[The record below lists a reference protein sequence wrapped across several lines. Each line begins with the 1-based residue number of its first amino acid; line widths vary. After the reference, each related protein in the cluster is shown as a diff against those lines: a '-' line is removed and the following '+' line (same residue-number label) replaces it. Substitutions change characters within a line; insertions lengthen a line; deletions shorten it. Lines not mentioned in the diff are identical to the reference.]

1 MRSPLFL
8 STCALFASV
17 ACGASSDPSDASVS
31 GESTGGNTQ
40 STGTGGSGGGAQGTG
55 GSSGTAGANTGGT
68 SGGDSGAQT
77 TGTSGGA
84 TGAETGE
91 AGVEITCDP
100 RLLLCKIA
108 ETPCPQGQVHQIIDA
123 CYGPCVPIMEC
134 PCDGPDACPHS
145 ESYTCW
151 NSAKH
156 CGDYVN

>member
-1 MRSPLFL
+1 MRSPLLL
-8 STCALFASV
+8 STCALLATV
-17 ACGASSDPSDASVS
+17 ACGGSSDASDASVS
-31 GESTGGNTQ
+31 GESTGGNMQ
-40 STGTGGSGGGAQGTG
+40 TGTGGSGGGAEGTG
-55 GSSGTAGANTGGT
+55 GNGGTAGANTGGT
-68 SGGDSGAQT
+68 SGGDSGAGT

-84 TGAETGE
+84 MGAATGD

-100 RLLLCKIA
+100 RLLRCKIA
-108 ETPCPQGQVHQIIDA
+108 ETPCPQGQVHEIIDA

-151 NSAKH
+151 NNTKH